1 LAGGGNALLPDF
13 LALAARRLQPKTAIA
28 ANLQI
33 DLMRSVHAN
42 VRPLGTLV
50 FGLFFGAFA
59 LQWTATV
66 NAVIWTAV
74 IVIYPI
80 VTAPLRKRVFL
91 APYRPAD
98 AGAFLVKAL
107 ALMLPLHF
115 VWAAYVPMCWI
126 DGNAGNNA
134 FLVIFLLAGLISAV
148 QIYGPCIHL
157 SLPALIVYVPVIS
170 THYLHSGNW
179 LDGFLPVI
187 QFLFCGLL
195 VAVAMRHYR
204 TFRESVSRRLTIE
217 ALVGQLEAARDAAL
231 AANHAKSSFL
241 ASMSHEL
248 RTPLNAI
255 IGFSE
260 IMAHGVF
267 GPVSPA
273 KYGEYVAGIH
283 DSGVRLLALIDDL
296 LDLSKIEAGRRELVE
311 TELSLKP
318 LMDDIA
324 AAAQGAAAAAQVAL
338 AVAVTPDLVLRAD
351 EQALRQIVQNFLSN
365 AIKYSRPGGDVVLFA
380 GLKDDDVLQLGVE
393 DHGIGMDENGIR
405 IALAPYSTLTNVTA
419 VAGRGTGLGLP
430 LARALIE
437 LHGAAFRI
445 ESALDV
451 GTRVWCE
458 FASCR
463 VAAGIHKAA

>member
-1 LAGGGNALLPDF
+1 VTRFFDI
-13 LALAARRLQPKTAIA
+13 AARRLQPKTAVA

-42 VRPLGTLV
+42 VRPAGTLV

-59 LQWTATV
+59 LQWTGYLEA
-66 NAVIWTAV
+66 AVWTAL
-74 IVIYPI
+74 IVFYPI

-91 APYRPAD
+91 APYE
-98 AGAFLVKAL
+98 AGEAGRFMVKAL

-126 DGNAGNNA
+126 DGNASNNA

-148 QIYGPCIHL
+148 QIYGPCIQL

-170 THYLHSGNW
+170 THYLHTGNR
-179 LDGFLPVI
+179 LDGFLPII

-195 VAVAMRHYR
+195 AMVAIRHYK

-231 AANHAKSSFL
+231 AANKAKSSFL

-260 IMAHGVF
+260 IITEGVL
-267 GPVSPA
+267 GPVAPA
-273 KYGEYVAGIH
+273 KYGEYVADIH
-283 DSGVRLLALIDDL
+283 DSGVRLLALINDL
-296 LDLSKIEAGRRELVE
+296 LDLSKIEAGRRELAE
-311 TELSLKP
+311 TELCLAP
-318 LMDDIA
+318 LLNDIA
-324 AAAQGAAAAAQVAL
+324 TGVRSAAAAANL
-338 AVAVTPDLVLRAD
+338 TVTAAAAPDLSLLAD
-351 EQALRQIVQNFLSN
+351 ERALRQIMQNFLSN
-365 AIKYSRPGGDVVLFA
+365 AIKYSRSGGTVVLFA
-380 GLKDDDVLQLGVE
+380 RLTGGGALQVGVE
-393 DHGIGMDENGIR
+393 DNGIGMDEAGIR
-405 IALAPYSTLTNVTA
+405 IALAPYSALSHVTA

-445 ESALDV
+445 ESTPGV

-458 FASCR
+458 FGSDR